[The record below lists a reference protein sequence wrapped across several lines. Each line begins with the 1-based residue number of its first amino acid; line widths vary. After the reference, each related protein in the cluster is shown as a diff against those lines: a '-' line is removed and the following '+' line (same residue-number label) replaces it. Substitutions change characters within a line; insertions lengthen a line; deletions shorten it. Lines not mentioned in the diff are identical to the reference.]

1 MGDEMSPIMPAPPS
15 SIDGERNPAAQMALA
30 LVVLGMLLAVNG
42 VLTDA
47 WLVEEG
53 DFEAEFS
60 GITMTGSFSNET
72 GLNDY
77 STELCLNGECN
88 STTMGLQ
95 EAYDNCS
102 EILDD
107 FGANESTIEDS
118 CGAYSDLANAG
129 MAGTIS
135 IWIGV
140 ALFLFAAVL
149 QVMAVMGRRNILTN
163 IMPFASGAIVGLGVL
178 LWYLLLPETE
188 SDPEW
193 GYSLWFA
200 IISTLAGI
208 LASFTPQIQSL
219 IDGPPRMRARGVR
232 SGTDMSEFVL
242 KESSCGNYCLSV
254 LVDDDLIRVV
264 NVKRIGASP
273 QVSDLM
279 AANRSAYSGFSH
291 QRIDWLDDFR
301 GIWWVLAGASLI
313 SIFSITPWFTI
324 TFVFGLLMALA
335 QLMDPERFVISTNA
349 GSHSFIINR
358 WRSNRELTNLA
369 MDLVDEAMINVL
381 RGNDLDTS
389 AIDNR
394 AELIAER
401 FQLEQ
406 KDKQQVLEQN
416 DQHKQTVIQVV
427 AQSPVIET
435 PAAELPTPPVLQQ
448 VVIPETASPVVEKS
462 SDEGSEQ
469 DAPSPE
475 VVTVEKTPLGPTIN
489 EEAPSTVPA
498 MAIPPPPPLP
508 VTAPAAAPIVTPPP
522 AQVPPPPM
530 VAPPIQMP
538 PPPMGDSS
546 NEMMPPPPPPGGAVA
561 IPPAPMPAPVA
572 PPTPVVVQ
580 AAPREENMS
589 ADEKDNIMGD
599 LMES

>member
-1 MGDEMSPIMPAPPS
+1 MGDEMSPIMSAPPP
-15 SIDGERNPAAQMALA
+15 SIEGERNPAAQMALA
-30 LVVLGMLLAVNG
+30 LVVLGMLLAVNS

-47 WLVEEG
+47 WLVEEA
-53 DFEAEFS
+53 DFEVDVF
-60 GITMTGSFSNET
+60 GIEMTGSFSNET
-72 GLNDY
+72 GLDDY
-77 STELCLNGECN
+77 SSTSCINGDCN
-88 STTMGLQ
+88 TTTMDLQ

-102 EILDD
+102 ETLED
-107 FGANESTIEDS
+107 FGANKSVIEDS
-118 CGAYSDLANAG
+118 CGAYGDLATAG
-129 MAGTIS
+129 MIGTIS

-140 ALFLFAAVL
+140 AVFLFAAVL

-163 IMPFASGAIVGLGVL
+163 IIPFASGAIVGLGVL
-178 LWYLLLPETE
+178 LWFLLLPETD
-188 SDPEW
+188 STPDW

-200 IISTLAGI
+200 LISTLAGI
-208 LASFTPQIQSL
+208 LASFTPQIQSV

-242 KESSCGNYCLSV
+242 KESSCGNHCLSV

-279 AANRSAYSGFSH
+279 AANRTAYSGFSH
-291 QRIDWLDDFR
+291 QRMDWLDDFR

-349 GSHSFIINR
+349 GNHSFMINR

-401 FQLEQ
+401 FQSEQ
-406 KDKQQVLEQN
+406 KDKQQALEQ
-416 DQHKQTVIQVV
+416 QSQQKQAIAQVV
-427 AQSPVIET
+427 TQPPVIVAPVAET
-435 PAAELPTPPVLQQ
+435 PAPPVEQ
-448 VVIPETASPVVEKS
+448 VAAVAETTAPIEEAVSGEV
-462 SDEGSEQ
+462 SEQ
-469 DAPSPE
+469 PAPVQE
-475 VVTVEKTPLGPTIN
+475 VATVEEKPVEPPVQ
-489 EEAPSTVPA
+489 EEVPA
-498 MAIPPPPPLP
+498 VVPAASIPPPPPLP
-508 VTAPAAAPIVTPPP
+508 VAAPAPTPVIAPPP
-522 AQVPPPPM
+522 AQIPPPP
-530 VAPPIQMP
+530 VQMP
-538 PPPMGDSS
+538 PPPMGAPSA
-546 NEMMPPPPPPGGAVA
+546 EMMPPPPPPGGAVA
-561 IPPAPMPAPVA
+561 IPPAPMSAPAI
-572 PPTPVVVQ
+572 PPPPVVVQ

-589 ADEKDNIMGD
+589 ADEKDDIMGD

>member
-1 MGDEMSPIMPAPPS
+1 MGDEMSPIMSAPPP
-15 SIDGERNPAAQMALA
+15 SIEGERNPAAQMALA
-30 LVVLGMLLAVNG
+30 LVVLGMLLAVNS

-47 WLVEEG
+47 WLVEEA

-72 GLNDY
+72 GLDDY
-77 STELCLNGECN
+77 STELCINGECN
-88 STTMGLQ
+88 STTMDLQ

-102 EILDD
+102 ETLED
-107 FGANESTIEDS
+107 FGANKSVIEDS
-118 CGAYSDLANAG
+118 CGTYGDLATAG
-129 MAGTIS
+129 MIGTIS

-140 ALFLFAAVL
+140 AVFLFAAVL

-163 IMPFASGAIVGLGVL
+163 IIPFASGAIVGLGVL
-178 LWYLLLPETE
+178 LWFLLLPETD
-188 SDPEW
+188 STPDW

-200 IISTLAGI
+200 LISTLAGI
-208 LASFTPQIQSL
+208 LASFTPQIQSV

-242 KESSCGNYCLSV
+242 KESSCGNHCLSV

-279 AANRSAYSGFSH
+279 AANRTAYSGFSH
-291 QRIDWLDDFR
+291 QRMDWLDDFR

-324 TFVFGLLMALA
+324 TFAFGLLMALA

-349 GSHSFIINR
+349 GNHSFMINR

-406 KDKQQVLEQN
+406 KDKQLALEQ
-416 DQHKQTVIQVV
+416 QSQQKQAIAQVV
-427 AQSPVIET
+427 TQPPVIVAPVAET
-435 PAAELPTPPVLQQ
+435 PAPPVEQ
-448 VVIPETASPVVEKS
+448 VAAVAETTAPIEEAVSGEV
-462 SDEGSEQ
+462 SEQ
-469 DAPSPE
+469 PAPVQE
-475 VVTVEKTPLGPTIN
+475 VATVEEKPVEPPVQ
-489 EEAPSTVPA
+489 EEVPA
-498 MAIPPPPPLP
+498 ASIPPPPPLP
-508 VTAPAAAPIVTPPP
+508 VAAPAPTPVIAPPP
-522 AQVPPPPM
+522 AQIPPPP
-530 VAPPIQMP
+530 VQMP
-538 PPPMGDSS
+538 PPPMGAPSA
-546 NEMMPPPPPPGGAVA
+546 EMMPPPPPPGGAVA
-561 IPPAPMPAPVA
+561 IPPAPMSAPAI
-572 PPTPVVVQ
+572 PPPPVVVQ

-589 ADEKDNIMGD
+589 ADEKDDIMGD